1 MSNSFLA
8 SDGNRIA
15 YTIDDF
21 TDPWQP
27 PATLLLLHAAMGSSK
42 RWYAA
47 VPPLCRHYRV
57 VRMDLRGHGESQV
70 PPPEPPLSMDRLVQD
85 VRELLDHLDCGPV
98 HIVGNSAGGYLAQN
112 LAMASPERVRSLML
126 FGSTPGLKNSQ
137 AHTWLPR
144 VAREGLRNFLAA
156 TIEDRFPHGHD
167 RGHIEWFLDEAA
179 KNDTAYIGRFVGLMT
194 TLWWAD
200 ELPRIKCPTLLVMPG
215 AETVGQHAEL
225 RDHAGE
231 DSRLRADHLRGPA
244 AQHLRHRAGSLC
256 RRHPGIPAQAVPM
269 KLSDIAQVVR
279 SKNAGPRRL
288 TLDLMFATDAD
299 YRRVAQSPAL
309 GRERIGALYGVPAD
323 DVTVIPYP
331 VGRAI
336 KIVLARPIMA
346 GDPGDRDVYG
356 AQQHAPLLGVEI

>member
-1 MSNSFLA
+1 MPQFMQA
-8 SDGNRIA
+8 RDGNRIA

-21 TDPWQP
+21 ADPWKSA
-27 PATLLLLHAAMGSSK
+27 ATLLLLHAAMGSSK

-70 PPPEPPLSMDRLVQD
+70 PPAEPPLSMDRLVQD
-85 VRELLDHLDCGPV
+85 VRELLDHIDCKGAV

-112 LAMASPERVRSLML
+112 LAMAFPERVRSLML

-167 RGHIEWFLDEAA
+167 REHIDWLLDEAA

-200 ELPRIKCPTLLVMPG
+200 ELPRIKCSTLLVMPG
-215 AETVGQHAEL
+215 AETVGGTENYQVMRGKIPDCEL
-225 RDHAGE
+225 ITYDGLPHNICDIVPDRCA
-231 DSRLRADHLRGPA
+231 ADIL
-244 AQHLRHRAGSLC
+244 
-256 RRHPGIPAQAVPM
+256 
-269 KLSDIAQVVR
+269 K
-279 SKNAGPRRL
+279 
-288 TLDLMFATDAD
+288 F
-299 YRRVAQSPAL
+299 
-309 GRERIGALYGVPAD
+309 
-323 DVTVIPYP
+323 
-331 VGRAI
+331 
-336 KIVLARPIMA
+336 LARRFPQEA
-346 GDPGDRDVYG
+346 AR
-356 AQQHAPLLGVEI
+356 